1 MINKQTTV
9 VTITTTFIM
18 IMKTKMVIPM
28 KILTA
33 TMMQTTTIWLTI
45 ATIII

>member
-1 MINKQTTV
+1 MIKKQTTV

-45 ATIII
+45 ATII